1 MPSRILLVDDEN
13 SVRDSLYALLESAG
27 YEVLVASNGP
37 DGLTIFRQ
45 AKPPIDLL
53 VTDYNMPQM
62 SGLELA
68 RACSHLFGRLRV
80 LYVSGS
86 RPDIELLADLQ
97 AGRNGFLAKPF
108 HGQELLRKAREL
120 IESPDQR
127 RQSD

>member
-13 SVRDSLYALLESAG
+13 SVRDSLYALVESAG
-27 YEVLVASNGP
+27 YEVLAASNGP

-45 AKPPIDLL
+45 ATPPIDLL
-53 VTDYNMPQM
+53 VTDCNMPLM

-68 RACSHLFGRLRV
+68 RACSHLFGGLRV

-86 RPDIELLADLQ
+86 RPDVELQADLQ
-97 AGRNGFLAKPF
+97 AGRTGFLAKPF

-120 IESPDQR
+120 IESPDQQP
-127 RQSD
+127 QSD